1 MKSHAPE
8 LVLRI
13 GQEIRERR
21 KLLGVSQEAFADRIR
36 MHRAYYGA
44 LERGE
49 KNLQLSTLERVCAG
63 LGVGVSTLIER
74 AEHAAARSTAG
85 LEGAAERHHPIR

>member
-1 MKSHAPE
+1 MKGKPIQK
-8 LVLRI
+8 RI
-13 GQEIRERR
+13 GEAIRSRR
-21 KLLGVSQEAFADRIR
+21 ESLPLSQEAFADKIH

-63 LGVGVSTLIER
+63 LGAKMADVIRE
-74 AEHAAARSTAG
+74 AEG
-85 LEGAAERHHPIR
+85 